1 MQSHLLQLRDAVPT
15 ATWDQRPTGQKG
27 ANWPFSP
34 SPQSP
39 KLISA
44 RKPLGIRAL
53 FCTLRETGNGAPN
66 CLSIAAYLDDIA
78 QGRAPADLTVSDLA
92 RKLPMSWKEQEH
104 QLDIR
109 S

>member
-1 MQSHLLQLRDAVPT
+1 VGSET
-15 ATWDQRPTGQKG
+15 NRPKRRELAIFSESSISETDFG
-27 ANWPFSP
+27 AQTPGHS
-34 SPQSP
+34 
-39 KLISA
+39 
-44 RKPLGIRAL
+44 AL